1 MTLLRRT
8 VWAVN
13 RVGAAARKLGVPV
26 AMLSAASLA
35 QAAADSVG
43 SDDFG
48 DPYHREGLGVLVDA
62 IEGDASIHVAGRLHL
77 RSLLG
82 RELVTRLRLQQARRS
97 QPALDHGPRLAPLL
111 VCGLPR
117 SGTTFLHRLL
127 AEHPQA
133 RPLPLWELM
142 EPLPGPGPDR
152 RLATA
157 QTRMERLAALAH
169 DDLDPQHLIRAELP
183 DECGHLFKPTF
194 FSSIYWQAPLYHYLD
209 WYLRADPDP
218 PYRDYRAL
226 LAALERPG
234 RRLVL
239 KDPFHARHLSSLLA
253 AIPAANVVVLHRDP
267 VEVVPSFHKLTLTLH
282 RVFSDQVD
290 TRRTVETNTRWLH
303 DLVARTLDARPAS
316 ASERVLDVGYRELVA
331 DPVGVVARIH
341 DRFGLE
347 LDAPTRERLD
357 HYVAHHPQRQYGS
370 NPYRAED
377 YGQSPAA
384 LAERFSDYR
393 ARFIQ

>member
-1 MTLLRRT
+1 MSLLRRT

-26 AMLSAASLA
+26 ARLSAASLE
-35 QAAADSVG
+35 QAAAQVAG
-43 SDDFG
+43 TDDFG
-48 DPYHREGLGVLVDA
+48 DPYYREGLGALVDA
-62 IEGDASIHVAGRLHL
+62 IEDDASLHMAGRLHL

-82 RELVTRLRLQQARRS
+82 RELVTRLRLQQVRRRE
-97 QPALDHGPRLAPLL
+97 PALDHGPRLAPLI

-127 AEHPQA
+127 AEHHDA
-133 RPLPLWELM
+133 RPVPLWELM

-152 RLATA
+152 RLAAA
-157 QTRMERLAALAH
+157 QARMERLSALAH

-194 FSSIYWQAPLYHYLD
+194 FSSIYWQAPLYRYLD

-226 LAALERPG
+226 LAALDRPG

-239 KDPFHARHLSSLLA
+239 KDPFHARHLASLFA
-253 AIPAANVVVLHRDP
+253 AIPTASVVVLHRDP
-267 VEVVPSFHKLTLTLH
+267 VEVVPSFHKLTLSLH

-290 TRRTVETNTRWLH
+290 VRRTVETNTRWLH
-303 DLVARTLDARPAS
+303 DLAERNLDARPAVAS
-316 ASERVLDVGYRELVA
+316 ARILDVGYRELVA

-347 LDAPTRERLD
+347 LDPPTRERLD
-357 HYVAHHPQRQYGS
+357 RYVAQHPQRQYGG

-377 YGQSPAA
+377 YGQRPAE
-384 LAERFSDYR
+384 LAERFSAYR
-393 ARFIQ
+393 TRFIE